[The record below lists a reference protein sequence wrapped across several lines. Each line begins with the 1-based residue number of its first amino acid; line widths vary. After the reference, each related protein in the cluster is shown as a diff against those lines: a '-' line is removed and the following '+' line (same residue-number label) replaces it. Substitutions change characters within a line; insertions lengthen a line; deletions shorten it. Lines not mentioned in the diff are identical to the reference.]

1 MQIPQ
6 RTHYK
11 KKKKGKTKQTFPS
24 CHKIFHA
31 SEDRTSSGEMGRR
44 LYVTERK
51 MMDAEGK
58 HLKAAYSHWWHGYT
72 SRASIILARTQI
84 ALHSARHARL
94 GPYITIE
101 FCKDNLEIMT
111 QSGLFAELGGRLY
124 APWTTR
130 RGSSYEVY
138 CIYIYTHGCVRRIDR
153 LRMVGAHILYFWA
166 CSERSCYPSSQV

>member
-44 LYVTERK
+44 LYITERK

-72 SRASIILARTQI
+72 SRASVILARTQI

-94 GPYITIE
+94 GPYITIHRVLQGQ
-101 FCKDNLEIMT
+101 FGDYDSIW
-111 QSGLFAELGGRLY
+111 FI
-124 APWTTR
+124 R
-130 RGSSYEVY
+130 RTWREALRSLDHETWKLVWS
-138 CIYIYTHGCVRRIDR
+138 ILYIYTHGCVRRIDR

-166 CSERSCYPSSQV
+166 CSERSCYPSSQA